1 MADSKDSL
9 KRQNYFDLKRDE
21 FMAMDEYLQSPISEI
36 DLRKMNEGGV
46 ASIENMTGPI
56 GMAKGGDPMV
66 KEMDDSFT
74 TATKNAMKEH
84 PFQTSFYLEMGFDKL
99 FDILSSIP
107 MMKDGGPIGM
117 AAGGPIPPEDSVLEK
132 LKKND
137 PDKELRD
144 TGVLPPLREKEG
156 ETLLSSGMHPLV
168 VFKEMHDAYKLDGG
182 TMDFKE
188 FFDMIQM
195 ELNNEASS

>member
-56 GMAKGGDPMV
+56 GMAAGGDPME
-66 KEMDDSFT
+66 KILGEKDDNP
-74 TATKNAMKEH
+74 ALNAMKEH
-84 PFQTSFYLEMGFDKL
+84 PFQTSLFLEMGFDKL
-99 FDILSSIP
+99 FDLISAIP
-107 MMKDGGPIGM
+107 MMKEGGSVGM
-117 AAGGPIPPEDSVLEK
+117 AAGGL
-132 LKKND
+132 
-137 PDKELRD
+137 
-144 TGVLPPLREKEG
+144 
-156 ETLLSSGMHPLV
+156 HPRV
-168 VFKEMHDAYKLDGG
+168 VFREMHDAYTLDGG

-188 FFDMIQM
+188 FFNMIQIELDKM
-195 ELNNEASS
+195 EESD

>member
-46 ASIENMTGPI
+46 ANIENMTGPI
-56 GMAKGGDPMV
+56 GMASGGDAFE
-66 KEMDDSFT
+66 KILGEKDD
-74 TATKNAMKEH
+74 NAALNSMRQH
-84 PFQTSFYLEMGFDKL
+84 PFQTSLFLEMGFDKL
-99 FDILSSIP
+99 FDLISAIP
-107 MMKDGGPIGM
+107 MMKEGGSVGM
-117 AAGGPIPPEDSVLEK
+117 A
-132 LKKND
+132 
-137 PDKELRD
+137 
-144 TGVLPPLREKEG
+144 EG
-156 ETLLSSGMHPLV
+156 GMHPLV

-188 FFDMIQM
+188 FFNMIQIELDKM
-195 ELNNEASS
+195 EESD

>member
-1 MADSKDSL
+1 MADSIEQL

-46 ASIENMTGPI
+46 ASIENMTGPV

-84 PFQTSFYLEMGFDKL
+84 PFQTSFFLEMGFDKL
-99 FDILSSIP
+99 FDILSSMP
-107 MMKDGGPIGM
+107 MMKDGGPVGM
-117 AAGGPIPPEDSVLEK
+117 A
-132 LKKND
+132 
-137 PDKELRD
+137 
-144 TGVLPPLREKEG
+144 EG
-156 ETLLSSGMHPLV
+156 GMHPLV
-168 VFKEMHDAYKLDGG
+168 VFKEMHDAYRLDGG

-188 FFDMIQM
+188 YFDMIQK
-195 ELNNEASS
+195 ELDLMSEDN